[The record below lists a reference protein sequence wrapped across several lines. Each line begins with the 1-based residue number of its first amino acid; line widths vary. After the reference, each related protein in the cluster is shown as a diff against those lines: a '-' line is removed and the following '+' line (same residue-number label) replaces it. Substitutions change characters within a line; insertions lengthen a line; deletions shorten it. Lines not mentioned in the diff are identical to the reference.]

1 MGFAALGAALL
12 SLSVALGALGRHQSL
27 FADAQAAELFDIALR
42 YHATHAL
49 GLIGAAWLV
58 EGTRRAR
65 PALWGARL
73 VAVGVCV
80 FAGTLYAQA
89 LGLDSPLSR
98 LTPLGGTLLISGWAA
113 LAFAAARSARRPEA
127 DAKNDTT

>member
-1 MGFAALGAALL
+1 MGFAALGAGLL

-27 FADAQAAELFDIALR
+27 FADAKAAELFDIALR

-65 PALWGARL
+65 PALWGAWL

-98 LTPLGGTLLISGWAA
+98 LTPLGGTLLITGWAA
-113 LAFAAARSARRPEA
+113 LVFAAARSARRPGAE
-127 DAKNDTT
+127 AKNDTT

>member
-27 FADAQAAELFDIALR
+27 FADAEAAALFDIALR

-49 GLIGAAWLV
+49 GLLGVAWLV
-58 EGTRRAR
+58 ERTGRAQ
-65 PALWGARL
+65 PALWGGRL

-98 LTPLGGTLLISGWAA
+98 LTPLGGTSLIAGWAA
-113 LAFAAARSARRPEA
+113 LACAAARIAVKKHA
-127 DAKNDTT
+127 L

>member
-1 MGFAALGAALL
+1 MGFAALGAGLL

-27 FADAQAAELFDIALR
+27 FADAKAAELFDIALR

-58 EGTRRAR
+58 ERAGRAR

-73 VAVGVCV
+73 IAAGVCV

-89 LGLDSPLSR
+89 FGLDTPLSR
-98 LTPLGGTLLISGWAA
+98 LRPLGGTLLISGWAA
-113 LAFAAARSARRPEA
+113 TAFGAAQVAL
-127 DAKNDTT
+127 KNDTT

>member
-1 MGFAALGAALL
+1 MGFAALGAGLL

-27 FADAQAAELFDIALR
+27 FADAKAAELFDIAWR
-42 YHATHAL
+42 YHTAHAL

-58 EGTRRAR
+58 ERTGRAR

-73 VAVGVCV
+73 VAAGVCV

-89 LGLDSPLSR
+89 LGLDTPLSR

-113 LAFAAARSARRPEA
+113 LAFGAARVAL
-127 DAKNDTT
+127 KNDAT